1 MFIPLGSFCSDE
13 QSVKPR
19 VVQCLIFVNLSV
31 CVYQLCLYY
40 DDISF
45 MMRHGAVPRDI
56 VSVIDAIP
64 FFFFFFPNLLHPS
77 LITSLFLPDARVMEG
92 GLIHIIGNMLYLSAF
107 GPNLE
112 ARIGHFRFFIL
123 YFFSGVTATLLYVLV
138 HYDSTIPLIGA
149 SGAVAGVMGAHFVA
163 CRRSRIRCLCLIFI
177 RSLPASVVL
186 LPWIVIQVVNI
197 SLSYHG
203 SPVAWLA
210 HIGGFGMGIFCIKK
224 LLRFPLQVQPRSNRR
239 TVPQQRSDWTTQT
252 PLLSP
257 VRRRK

>member
-1 MFIPLGSFCSDE
+1 M
-13 QSVKPR
+13 
-19 VVQCLIFVNLSV
+19 
-31 CVYQLCLYY
+31 
-40 DDISF
+40 
-45 MMRHGAVPRDI
+45 PRDI
-56 VSVIDAIP
+56 VTVIDAIP
-64 FFFFFFPNLLHPS
+64 FFPVVLPNLIHPS
-77 LITSLFLPDARVMEG
+77 LISSLFLHDARVMEG

-112 ARIGHFRFFIL
+112 ARIGHFRFLIL
-123 YFFSGVTATLLYVLV
+123 YLFSGVAATLLYVMV

-149 SGAVAGVMGAHFVA
+149 SGAVAGVMGAHFIA
-163 CRRSRIRCLCLIFI
+163 CRKSHIRCLCLVFI
-177 RSLPASVVL
+177 RFLPASVVL

-224 LLRFPLQVQPRSNRR
+224 LLRFPLQAQPEGNRR
-239 TVPQQRSDWTTQT
+239 SVTQKRYDWTTQT
-252 PLLSP
+252 PLMSS

>member
-1 MFIPLGSFCSDE
+1 
-13 QSVKPR
+13 
-19 VVQCLIFVNLSV
+19 
-31 CVYQLCLYY
+31 
-40 DDISF
+40 
-45 MMRHGAVPRDI
+45 MMRYGAVPRDI
-56 VSVIDAIP
+56 VTVIDLVP
-64 FFFFFFPNLLHPS
+64 FFPVILPNLFHPN
-77 LITSLFLPDARVMEG
+77 LITSLFLHDARVMEG

-112 ARIGHFRFFIL
+112 ARIGQFRFLIL
-123 YFFSGVTATLLYVLV
+123 YLFSGIAATLLYVMV

-186 LPWIVIQVVNI
+186 LPWIIIQVVNI

-210 HIGGFGMGIFCIKK
+210 HIGGFAMGIFCIKK
-224 LLRFPLQVQPRSNRR
+224 LMRFSLQAKTNSYQH
-239 TVPQQRSDWTTQT
+239 TITQQRSDWATQT
-252 PLLSP
+252 SLLSP

>member
-1 MFIPLGSFCSDE
+1 MFIPLGSFRSDE

-56 VSVIDAIP
+56 VTVIDAIP
-64 FFFFFFPNLLHPS
+64 FFPVILPNLLHPS
-77 LITSLFLPDARVMEG
+77 LITSLFLHDARVMEG

-112 ARIGHFRFFIL
+112 ARIGHFRFLIL
-123 YFFSGVTATLLYVLV
+123 YLFSGVAATLLYVMV
-138 HYDSTIPLIGA
+138 HHDSTIPLIGA

-186 LPWIVIQVVNI
+186 LPWIIIQVVNI

-224 LLRFPLQVQPRSNRR
+224 LLRFPLQAKTMSNQR
-239 TVPQQRSDWTTQT
+239 TVTQQRSDWATQT
-252 PLLSP
+252 SLLSP

>member
-1 MFIPLGSFCSDE
+1 MFIPLGSFRSDD
-13 QSVKPR
+13 QSAKPR

-56 VSVIDAIP
+56 VTVIDAVP
-64 FFFFFFPNLLHPS
+64 FFPVILPNLLHPS
-77 LITSLFLPDARVMEG
+77 LITSLFLHDARVMEG

-112 ARIGHFRFFIL
+112 ARIGHFRFLIL
-123 YFFSGVTATLLYVLV
+123 YLFSGIAATLLYVMV

-186 LPWIVIQVVNI
+186 LPWIIIQVVNI

-224 LLRFPLQVQPRSNRR
+224 LMRFPLQAKTNSNQH
-239 TVPQQRSDWTTQT
+239 TITQQRSDWATQT
-252 PLLSP
+252 SLLSP

>member
-1 MFIPLGSFCSDE
+1 M
-13 QSVKPR
+13 
-19 VVQCLIFVNLSV
+19 
-31 CVYQLCLYY
+31 
-40 DDISF
+40 
-45 MMRHGAVPRDI
+45 PRDI
-56 VSVIDAIP
+56 VTVIDAIP
-64 FFFFFFPNLLHPS
+64 FFPIILPNLLHPS
-77 LITSLFLPDARVMEG
+77 LITSLFLHDARVMEG

-112 ARIGHFRFFIL
+112 ARIGHFRFLIL
-123 YFFSGVTATLLYVLV
+123 YLFSGVFATLLYVMV

-163 CRRSRIRCLCLIFI
+163 CRESHIRCLCLVFI
-177 RSLPASVVL
+177 RYLPASVVL

-210 HIGGFGMGIFCIKK
+210 HIGGFATGVFCIKK
-224 LLRFPLQVQPRSNRR
+224 LLRFSLQAKPESNRR
-239 TVPQQRSDWTTQT
+239 SVMQKRYDWTAQT
-252 PLLSP
+252 PLMSP

>member
-1 MFIPLGSFCSDE
+1 MFIPLGSFRSDDE
-13 QSVKPR
+13 TLKPR
-19 VVQCLIFVNLSV
+19 VVQCLILVNISI
-31 CVYQLCLYY
+31 CVYQLFLYY
-40 DDISF
+40 DDVSF
-45 MMRHGAVPRDI
+45 MARHGAVPRDI
-56 VSVIDAIP
+56 VTVIDAIP
-64 FFFFFFPNLLHPS
+64 FFPVILPNLLHPS
-77 LITSLFLPDARVMEG
+77 LITSFFLHDARVMEG

-112 ARIGHFRFFIL
+112 ARIGHFRFLVL
-123 YFFSGVTATLLYVLV
+123 YLFSGVTATLLYVMV

-163 CRRSRIRCLCLIFI
+163 CRKSRIRCLCLIFI

-210 HIGGFGMGIFCIKK
+210 HIGGFGMGIFCLKK
-224 LLRFPLQVQPRSNRR
+224 LLRVPLQAQPEGNWKPAIRH
-239 TVPQQRSDWTTQT
+239 RSDWTSPT
-252 PLLSP
+252 PIPVP
-257 VRRRK
+257 VRRKK

>member
-1 MFIPLGSFCSDE
+1 M
-13 QSVKPR
+13 
-19 VVQCLIFVNLSV
+19 
-31 CVYQLCLYY
+31 
-40 DDISF
+40 
-45 MMRHGAVPRDI
+45 PRDI
-56 VSVIDAIP
+56 VTVIDTIP
-64 FFFFFFPNLLHPS
+64 FFPVILPNLLHPS
-77 LITSLFLPDARVMEG
+77 LITSLFLHDARVMEG

-112 ARIGHFRFFIL
+112 ARIGHFRFLIL
-123 YFFSGVTATLLYVLV
+123 YLFSGVAATLLYVMV

-149 SGAVAGVMGAHFVA
+149 SGAVAGVMGAHFIV

-186 LPWIVIQVVNI
+186 LPWLIIQVVNI

-224 LLRFPLQVQPRSNRR
+224 LLRFPLQAKTKNNQRAV
-239 TVPQQRSDWTTQT
+239 TQQRSDWATQT
-252 PLLSP
+252 SLLSP

>member
-1 MFIPLGSFCSDE
+1 M
-13 QSVKPR
+13 KPR
-19 VVQCLIFVNLSV
+19 VVQCLIFVNLSI

-56 VSVIDAIP
+56 VTVVDVVP
-64 FFFFFFPNLLHPS
+64 FFPVILPNLLHPS
-77 LITSLFLPDARVMEG
+77 LITSFFLHDARVMEG

-112 ARIGHFRFFIL
+112 ARIGHFRFLIL
-123 YFFSGVTATLLYVLV
+123 YLFSGVFATLLYVMV

-163 CRRSRIRCLCLIFI
+163 CRESHIRCLCLIFI
-177 RSLPASVVL
+177 RFLPASVVL

-210 HIGGFGMGIFCIKK
+210 HIGGFAMGIFCIKK
-224 LLRFPLQVQPRSNRR
+224 LLRFSLKAQPESNRR
-239 TVPQQRSDWTTQT
+239 SVIQKRYDWTGQA
-252 PLLSP
+252 PLMSP

>member
-1 MFIPLGSFCSDE
+1 
-13 QSVKPR
+13 
-19 VVQCLIFVNLSV
+19 
-31 CVYQLCLYY
+31 
-40 DDISF
+40 

-56 VSVIDAIP
+56 VTVIDAIP
-64 FFFFFFPNLLHPS
+64 SIPVILPNLLHPS
-77 LITSLFLPDARVMEG
+77 LITSLFLHDARVLEG

-112 ARIGHFRFFIL
+112 ARIGHFRFLIL
-123 YFFSGVTATLLYVLV
+123 YFLSGVAATLLYAMV
-138 HYDSTIPLIGA
+138 HYDSTVPLIGA
-149 SGAVAGVMGAHFVA
+149 SGAVAGVMGAHFIA
-163 CRRSRIRCLCLIFI
+163 CRRSRIRCLCLVFI

-224 LLRFPLQVQPRSNRR
+224 LLRFHLKAQPESNRR
-239 TVPQQRSDWTTQT
+239 LASQKRSDWTAQT

>member
-1 MFIPLGSFCSDE
+1 M
-13 QSVKPR
+13 
-19 VVQCLIFVNLSV
+19 
-31 CVYQLCLYY
+31 
-40 DDISF
+40 
-45 MMRHGAVPRDI
+45 PRDI
-56 VSVIDAIP
+56 VTVIDAVP
-64 FFFFFFPNLLHPS
+64 FFPVILPNLLHPS
-77 LITSLFLPDARVMEG
+77 LITSLFLHDARVMEG

-112 ARIGHFRFFIL
+112 ARIGHFRFLIL
-123 YFFSGVTATLLYVLV
+123 YLFSGIAATLLYVMV

-186 LPWIVIQVVNI
+186 LPWIIIQVVNI

-224 LLRFPLQVQPRSNRR
+224 LMRFPLQAKTNSNQH
-239 TVPQQRSDWTTQT
+239 TITQQRSDWATQT
-252 PLLSP
+252 SLLSP

>member
-1 MFIPLGSFCSDE
+1 
-13 QSVKPR
+13 
-19 VVQCLIFVNLSV
+19 
-31 CVYQLCLYY
+31 
-40 DDISF
+40 

-64 FFFFFFPNLLHPS
+64 FFPVIFPNLLHPS
-77 LITSLFLPDARVMEG
+77 LITSLFLHDARVMEG

-112 ARIGHFRFFIL
+112 ARIGHFRFLIL

-186 LPWIVIQVVNI
+186 LPWDSHSSREHFPFLPWIACGMVSAHRRICNGNLLHQEALAF
-197 SLSYHG
+197 S
-203 SPVAWLA
+203 SP
-210 HIGGFGMGIFCIKK
+210 
-224 LLRFPLQVQPRSNRR
+224 SS
-239 TVPQQRSDWTTQT
+239 T
-252 PLLSP
+252 
-257 VRRRK
+257 

>member
-1 MFIPLGSFCSDE
+1 M
-13 QSVKPR
+13 
-19 VVQCLIFVNLSV
+19 
-31 CVYQLCLYY
+31 
-40 DDISF
+40 
-45 MMRHGAVPRDI
+45 PRDI
-56 VSVIDAIP
+56 VTVIDAIP
-64 FFFFFFPNLLHPS
+64 FFPVILPNLLHPS
-77 LITSLFLPDARVMEG
+77 LITSLFLHDARVMEG

-112 ARIGHFRFFIL
+112 ARIGHFRFLIL
-123 YFFSGVTATLLYVLV
+123 YLFSGVAATLLYVMV

-149 SGAVAGVMGAHFVA
+149 SGAVAGVMGAHFIV

-186 LPWIVIQVVNI
+186 LPWLIIQVVNI

-224 LLRFPLQVQPRSNRR
+224 LLRFPLQAKTKNNQRAV
-239 TVPQQRSDWTTQT
+239 TQQRSDWATQT
-252 PLLSP
+252 SLLSP

>member
-1 MFIPLGSFCSDE
+1 M
-13 QSVKPR
+13 
-19 VVQCLIFVNLSV
+19 
-31 CVYQLCLYY
+31 
-40 DDISF
+40 
-45 MMRHGAVPRDI
+45 PRDI
-56 VSVIDAIP
+56 VTVIDAIP
-64 FFFFFFPNLLHPS
+64 FFPVILPNLLHPS
-77 LITSLFLPDARVMEG
+77 LITSLFLHDARVMEG

-112 ARIGHFRFFIL
+112 ARIGHFRFLVL
-123 YFFSGVTATLLYVLV
+123 YLFSGVFATLLYVMV

-163 CRRSRIRCLCLIFI
+163 CRESHIRCLCLVFI
-177 RSLPASVVL
+177 RFLPASVVL

-210 HIGGFGMGIFCIKK
+210 HIGGFAMGVFCIKK
-224 LLRFPLQVQPRSNRR
+224 LLRFSLQAKPESNRR
-239 TVPQQRSDWTTQT
+239 SVMQKRYDWTAQT
-252 PLLSP
+252 PLMSP

>member
-40 DDISF
+40 DDITF
-45 MMRHGAVPRDI
+45 MMRHGAVPQDI
-56 VSVIDAIP
+56 ATVIDVIP
-64 FFFFFFPNLLHPS
+64 FFPVILPNLLHPN
-77 LITSLFLPDARVMEG
+77 LITSLFLHDARVMEG

-112 ARIGHFRFFIL
+112 ARIGHFRFLIL
-123 YFFSGVTATLLYVLV
+123 YLFSGVTATLLYVMV

-163 CRRSRIRCLCLIFI
+163 CRKSRIRCLCLIFI

-224 LLRFPLQVQPRSNRR
+224 LLRFPLQAQSEGNRNSVTHQRSN
-239 TVPQQRSDWTTQT
+239 WTTQT
-252 PLLSP
+252 PFVSP

>member
-1 MFIPLGSFCSDE
+1 M
-13 QSVKPR
+13 
-19 VVQCLIFVNLSV
+19 
-31 CVYQLCLYY
+31 
-40 DDISF
+40 
-45 MMRHGAVPRDI
+45 PRDI
-56 VSVIDAIP
+56 VTVIDAVP
-64 FFFFFFPNLLHPS
+64 FFPVILPNLLHPS
-77 LITSLFLPDARVMEG
+77 LITSLFLHDARVMEG

-112 ARIGHFRFFIL
+112 ARIGHFRFLTL
-123 YFFSGVTATLLYVLV
+123 YLFSGIAATLLYVMV

-186 LPWIVIQVVNI
+186 LPWIIIQVVNI

-210 HIGGFGMGIFCIKK
+210 HIGGFAMGIFCIKK
-224 LLRFPLQVQPRSNRR
+224 LMRFPLQEKTNSNQH
-239 TVPQQRSDWTTQT
+239 TITQQRSDWATQT
-252 PLLSP
+252 SLLSP

>member
-1 MFIPLGSFCSDE
+1 M
-13 QSVKPR
+13 
-19 VVQCLIFVNLSV
+19 
-31 CVYQLCLYY
+31 
-40 DDISF
+40 
-45 MMRHGAVPRDI
+45 
-56 VSVIDAIP
+56 
-64 FFFFFFPNLLHPS
+64 
-77 LITSLFLPDARVMEG
+77 
-92 GLIHIIGNMLYLSAF
+92 IHIIGNMLYLSAF

-112 ARIGHFRFFIL
+112 TRIGHFRFLIL
-123 YFFSGVTATLLYVLV
+123 YFFSGVAATLLYAMV

-163 CRRSRIRCLCLIFI
+163 CRKSRIRCLCLIFI

-224 LLRFPLQVQPRSNRR
+224 LLRFPLQAQSEGNRNSV
-239 TVPQQRSDWTTQT
+239 THQRFNWTTQT
-252 PLLSP
+252 PFVSP

>member
-1 MFIPLGSFCSDE
+1 M
-13 QSVKPR
+13 
-19 VVQCLIFVNLSV
+19 
-31 CVYQLCLYY
+31 
-40 DDISF
+40 
-45 MMRHGAVPRDI
+45 PRDI
-56 VSVIDAIP
+56 VTVIDAMP
-64 FFFFFFPNLLHPS
+64 FFPVILPNLLHPS
-77 LITSLFLPDARVMEG
+77 LITSLFLHDARVMEG

-112 ARIGHFRFFIL
+112 TRIGHFRFLIL
-123 YFFSGVTATLLYVLV
+123 YFFSGVAATLLYAMV

-163 CRRSRIRCLCLIFI
+163 CRKSRIRCLCLIFI

-224 LLRFPLQVQPRSNRR
+224 LLRFPLQAQSEGNRNSV
-239 TVPQQRSDWTTQT
+239 THQRFNWTTQT
-252 PLLSP
+252 PFVSP